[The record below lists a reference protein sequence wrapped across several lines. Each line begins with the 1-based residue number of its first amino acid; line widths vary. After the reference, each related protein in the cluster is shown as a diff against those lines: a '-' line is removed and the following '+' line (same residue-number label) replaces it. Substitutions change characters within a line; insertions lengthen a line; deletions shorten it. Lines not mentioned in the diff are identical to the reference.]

1 MMELNATNHQI
12 DQMLSENYI
21 LPCKQQIHVHNCLQV
36 LYRIAVLKLV
46 FFNVQQI
53 FFQNR
58 MTAFEELIQKF
69 HETMPLEQLSSKAWL
84 VRQDHSTCHHL
95 PLKAIVNY
103 ETFLFQTKG
112 LFKHALDSIY
122 VFFYQILLLGSYT
135 GFYYWILFHALK
147 SLFPLSVPEIDSQS
161 KC

>member
-1 MMELNATNHQI
+1 
-12 DQMLSENYI
+12 
-21 LPCKQQIHVHNCLQV
+21 
-36 LYRIAVLKLV
+36 
-46 FFNVQQI
+46 
-53 FFQNR
+53 

-95 PLKAIVNY
+95 LLKAIVNY

-122 VFFYQILLLGSYT
+122 VFFHWIQFMFSFT
-135 GFYYWILFHALK
+135 RFFY
-147 SLFPLSVPEIDSQS
+147 
-161 KC
+161 

>member
-1 MMELNATNHQI
+1 MMELNAKNHQI

-36 LYRIAVLKLV
+36 LYRIAVLKLA

-69 HETMPLEQLSSKAWL
+69 HETMPLEQLSSKAWYL
-84 VRQDHSTCHHL
+84 SL
-95 PLKAIVNY
+95 LLLKAIVNY

-122 VFFYQILLLGSYT
+122 VFFHWIQFMFSFTRFFYQVLILDSIV
-135 GFYYWILFHALK
+135 GFFFML
-147 SLFPLSVPEIDSQS
+147 
-161 KC
+161 